1 MMVDITEISALVAA
15 TGVVIGVVYYML
27 DLRQQGKIRQTDL
40 VLRLYS
46 LLLSKEALDAWDE
59 WVKSTADMTDW
70 TSYVKKHGLSNFNR
84 VTMTLEAMGTL
95 FENGLIKIDVIDQML
110 HHNVVY
116 QWEKMKPMVE
126 EARKLYGMP
135 KLLSSTEKLYVEMKK
150 REQKPQSE
158 A

>member
-1 MMVDITEISALVAA
+1 MVDITEISALVAA